1 MTKKSEPT
9 LEDVINQNIAEL
21 DSGKVEEQIL
31 ELVTDSPIESY
42 ASRRTLA
49 EAVILCRLQIRIL
62 TQKALE
68 QTIKSEEMRCLPGLV
83 GQLNKL
89 LQTLQVVA
97 PKDDDDQNFM

>member
-9 LEDVINQNIAEL
+9 LEDVISQNIAEL

-42 ASRRTLA
+42 SSRRTLA

-68 QTIKSEEMRCLPGLV
+68 QTLTTEELRGLPGMV

-97 PKDDDDQNFM
+97 PKDDDDQAFM